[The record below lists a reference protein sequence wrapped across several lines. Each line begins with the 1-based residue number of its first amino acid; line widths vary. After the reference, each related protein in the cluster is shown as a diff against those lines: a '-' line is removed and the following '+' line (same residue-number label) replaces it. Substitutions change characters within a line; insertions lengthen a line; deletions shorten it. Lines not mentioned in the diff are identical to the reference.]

1 MLHFIQTLVSRTAV
15 PRWHPLRYPK
25 LSILKLPHS
34 PTFVSY
40 LRWFLLAHKCRSLDL
55 FFSAVRGSLPT
66 QWQSLGRSILQW
78 FLPRATSPGRRSSPR
93 RTHVCLF
100 TDPAFIFLSSRFF
113 HGRALRCRQH
123 FNGQLSLIFPT
134 AGAKHQ
140 MLFRFRMS
148 IVSGPA
154 VNRRMLTLVWCCF
167 GLGETAAWTPSLRR
181 ACVQAGGKSWS
192 PVVPRILQ

>member
-25 LSILKLPHS
+25 LPFLKLPHS

-55 FFSAVRGSLPT
+55 LFSAVRE
-66 QWQSLGRSILQW
+66 
-78 FLPRATSPGRRSSPR
+78 FSPNAMAESWKKHPPMVSSESNLT
-93 RTHVCLF
+93 RTTKFPETYSRLLIHR
-100 TDPAFIFLSSRFF
+100 SRFYF
-113 HGRALRCRQH
+113 SFFSFFSWSGSEMSTTSQP
-123 FNGQLSLIFPT
+123 LIFPT